1 MQPAFFPNRTG
12 VHRAFAAACVLHVL
26 GVLAL
31 GHYRQPVLVENG
43 AIARYLLAGE
53 GFASTVFHP
62 PPTPDDVT
70 AGPAPER
77 APVPRLMQVQP
88 TSSQAPGYPLLL
100 WALWKTLGDNAGSL
114 LLLSL
119 CQALMVS
126 AIVYPVSWLAG
137 RWFGAPAA
145 LPAAWLSALLP
156 PYVFF
161 ATRFSTAP
169 ISIAL
174 YPWLIAGWLLL
185 ADGTTWRRALL
196 VGLATGGA
204 LLFNP
209 VMLGVLGLL
218 GVVLLARVV
227 RRRDWLASGH
237 LCAGALLVVLVL
249 VPWTVRNYRV
259 NGCVVLIKNGFGKEL
274 WIGNNPRATGLS
286 VLPDGRTSVFSLYLP
301 KALQLPGTVTE
312 MDVMRHMQAEALA
325 FIRSEPAAFLRR
337 TGQKILWFWTS
348 IPARALPPDSAR
360 LKFHLLQQAY
370 WGLLLALAAASLP
383 RLPREYGLLLGIIA
397 AAYSATYGLTFVE
410 HSRFRVD
417 IEFALI
423 PAAAATLA
431 WLWQKWLV
439 GRRGPSAPAS
449 VGAGA

>member
-1 MQPAFFPNRTG
+1 MPSVFFSSRAG

-26 GVLAL
+26 AVLAL
-31 GHYRQPVLVENG
+31 GHYWQPVLVENG

-62 PPTPDDVT
+62 PPAP
-70 AGPAPER
+70 AGAAPER
-77 APVPRLMQVQP
+77 APVPRRMQVQP

-119 CQALMVS
+119 VQALLVS
-126 AIVYPVSWLAG
+126 TIVYPMSWLTG

-145 LPAAWLSALLP
+145 LLAAWVSALLP
-156 PYVFF
+156 PYMFF

-169 ISIAL
+169 VSIAL
-174 YPWLIAGWLLL
+174 YPWLIAGWLSL
-185 ADGTTWRRALL
+185 ADATTWRRALL
-196 VGLATGGA
+196 LGLATGGA

-218 GVVLLARVV
+218 GVVLLLRVV
-227 RRRDWLASGH
+227 RRRDWPAGGR

-259 NGCVVLIKNGFGKEL
+259 NGCLVLVKNGLGKEL
-274 WIGNNPRATGLS
+274 WIGNNPQSTGLS

-301 KALQLPGTVTE
+301 TALRLPGNVTE

-325 FIRSEPAAFLRR
+325 YIRSDPAAFLRR

-348 IPARALPPDSAR
+348 IPARVLPPGSER
-360 LKFHLLQQAY
+360 LKFQWLQQAY
-370 WGLLLALAAASLP
+370 WGLLLALAAVSLP
-383 RLPREYGLLLGIIA
+383 RLPCEYGCLLGIIVA
-397 AAYSATYGLTFVE
+397 VYSATYGLTFVE
-410 HSRFRVD
+410 HSRFRAD

-431 WLWQKWLV
+431 WLWQKWPG
-439 GRRGPSAPAS
+439 GRRDPSTRAS
-449 VGAGA
+449 AGA